1 LSNVFSKEF
10 IMSKALLNKINN
22 RFKLLTEQTN
32 DGSWKDPFDPDYD
45 RQQAENALFVT
56 MGPMTDGPFWIK
68 DWTDPS
74 GFTHKKDTPAPIWTS
89 EEAFMA
95 MAGDPSKP
103 ASDPRSPQYGT
114 ETATGHKINGAPLWR
129 WATEQARKYNRSNYH
144 DIMDAYSN
152 GAITIA
158 TMMRKGADESRVNI
172 ISWMKRN
179 VLGSMEKGVGIT
191 NKARSVIGHRAENVY
206 GLEAVLGETDPKK
219 VREYANQVKGDYRYE
234 KSTDKHEDNP
244 FEQFSSRY
252 YDVATRYADALE
264 SENDENIE
272 SVRDEIVNFMSD
284 AKAAR
289 STTRGFETGQSEAIS
304 DLSRGTNK
312 SHGSIGSLDVET
324 GDDGGTEAGQI
335 KARGDDES
343 SDVTAPATVTELIN
357 YTLQNDVSEDIPSDS
372 PIRDQIKNYAT
383 TSVDDDIPGFHKGL
397 DKKDPASIIPNGTLT
412 AMELRLILRTFGV
425 DNFYGK
431 GKPRDTVDPRGAPG
445 WWEVGE
451 DPEIEP
457 YIDENGDKKM
467 WNSVWRRNGSGAMVS
482 EHGFN
487 GKVVQDELV
496 QETKE
501 FNELG
506 IATAANIRPG
516 TGRDKGRE
524 LTVSNVRLNG
534 QQKSALIK
542 IAGAAQLIKSEILGE
557 GALALPILEGIDDF
571 DRHTLLEACDYVINM
586 HNKVMLESY
595 IRSIYK
601 KADQKYSRKQSSI
614 LESHW
619 HKA

>member
-1 LSNVFSKEF
+1 
-10 IMSKALLNKINN
+10 MSKALLNKINN
-22 RFKLLTEQTN
+22 RFKLLIEQAN

-74 GFTHKKDTPAPIWTS
+74 GFTHKKDTPAPIWTQDQT
-89 EEAFMA
+89 FMA
-95 MAGDPSKP
+95 IAGDPSKP
-103 ASDPRSPQYGT
+103 ASDPKSPQYGT
-114 ETATGHKINGAPLWR
+114 ETDTGHKINGAPLWR
-129 WATEQARKYNRSNYH
+129 WATEQARKYNRFNYH
-144 DIMDAYSN
+144 DVMDAYSN
-152 GAITIA
+152 GALMIM

-191 NKARSVIGHRAENVY
+191 NAALRVVGHRSQSVH
-206 GLEAVLGETDPKK
+206 GLAAVLGEKDPKK
-219 VREYANQVKGDYRYE
+219 VREYANQIKGDYRYE
-234 KSTDKHEDNP
+234 KSNDKHEDNP

-252 YDVATRYADALE
+252 YDVTTKYADALE
-264 SENDENIE
+264 SEDDENIK
-272 SVRDEIVNFMSD
+272 SVRDEIANFLSD
-284 AKAAR
+284 VKDAR

-312 SHGSIGSLDVET
+312 TFGSIGSLDVET

-335 KARGDDES
+335 KAKSDDDES
-343 SDVTAPATVTELIN
+343 SDITAPATITELIN
-357 YTLQNDVSEDIPSDS
+357 YTLRNDVSEDIPSDS
-372 PIRDQIKNYAT
+372 PIRDQLKDYAT

-397 DKKDPASIIPNGTLT
+397 SKKDPASIIPSGTLT

-431 GKPRDTVDPRGAPG
+431 GKLRDTVDPRGAPG

-457 YIDENGDKKM
+457 YIDEDGDEKI

-482 EHGFN
+482 EQGFN
-487 GKVVQDELV
+487 GKAVQDELV

-501 FNELG
+501 FNKLG
-506 IATAANIRPG
+506 IATTANIRPG
-516 TGRDKGRE
+516 TGRDEGRE

-542 IAGAAQLIKSEILGE
+542 FAGAAQLLRSEILGE
-557 GALALPILEGIDDF
+557 GILALPILEGIDDF
-571 DRHTLLEACDYVINM
+571 DKYALLEACDYVISM
-586 HNKVMLESY
+586 YNKVMLESH

-601 KADQKYSRKQSSI
+601 RAGQKCSREQSSI

-619 HKA
+619 RKA